1 MKSASFGLT
10 DGWILVFVFRRT
22 DGRTDDASM
31 TREDEG
37 RTATTLRRAN
47 SPRGTEDMRA
57 RVKKEQDDASEYE
70 LEMFGSFREL
80 DETTREWCFELTKR
94 NMRAMYETSWGWDA
108 VEKRR
113 ELNNGAAR
121 FIVARQRATGTPAAF
136 VHFRFEKEDEDVDAP
151 VGYIY
156 ELQCEPEH
164 QRKSLGRT
172 LVACVERL
180 SESEDM
186 DAVVLTVLKVN
197 EAARGFYANKMKYE
211 VDDNSPEE
219 EDCHYLILSKRFR

>member
-1 MKSASFGLT
+1 MT
-10 DGWILVFVFRRT
+10 
-22 DGRTDDASM
+22 

-47 SPRGTEDMRA
+47 SQRGTEEMRV
-57 RVKKEQDDASEYE
+57 RVKKEQDDAKEADEYE

-80 DETTREWCFELTKR
+80 DETTREWCFELTRR
-94 NMRAMYETSWGWDA
+94 NMRAMYEMSWGWDA

-121 FIVARQRATGTPAAF
+121 FIVARQRETGAPAAF

-164 QRKSLGRT
+164 QRKSLGRK
-172 LVACVERL
+172 LVTCVERL